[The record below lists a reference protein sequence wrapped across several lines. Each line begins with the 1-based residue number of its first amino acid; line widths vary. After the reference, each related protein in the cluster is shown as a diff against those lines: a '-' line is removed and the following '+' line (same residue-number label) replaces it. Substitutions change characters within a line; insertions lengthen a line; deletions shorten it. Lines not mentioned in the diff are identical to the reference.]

1 VSDGQVH
8 TLDGLIELF
17 TSGQLE
23 ETLTACNAYLNDN
36 PNDPVA
42 HNILGMA
49 LLSLNQ
55 TDAALIAIRRAVE
68 IKPDYAQG
76 HNNLGNAYKS
86 AGDLAGAEAAYH
98 TALKLMP
105 DLLPARAN
113 LGIVQRELGQRDEA
127 AKTLTRA
134 VAMDPND
141 PALWSN
147 LAAVEYERR
156 RYEASAEAGRRAV
169 ALAPDLAAAQTNLG
183 NALARLGRT
192 EGSLAAFDAALK
204 AAPGNPHILYDLGKA
219 QSLLGLLSQSAET
232 YRKVLSTDPSHAA
245 AASNLLLTLQ
255 YLEDTTPQE
264 IFEDHRRVARAL
276 YPDSARS
283 PSLNPHDGPIR
294 IGFVSPDLKEHSVTH
309 FLEPLLGALERQRVQ
324 ITLFSNTDPTDSVT
338 DRLRGLAD
346 GFVDLCGVST
356 RDAVAKV
363 REQEIDLL
371 IDLAGHSARN
381 RLDVFAARAAPRQA
395 TWLGYPNTTGLPQI
409 DYRITDAIAD
419 PEGKADALNTEKL
432 VRLPKGFLCYS
443 GTGTVGVSPLPSVSG
458 GPVTFGSF
466 NNIQKLCDR
475 TVALWSRVL
484 MACEGSTLLLKS
496 RNLSDPGLRQRVTDR
511 FTDHGID
518 ATRIRFADFTATQA
532 EHLAVYS
539 QIDIGLDPLLY
550 NGTTTT
556 CEALWMGVPV
566 ITLCGDRHASRV
578 GASLMAAADL
588 WDFVARDEDE
598 FVLVVRAFADPRF
611 RSALARRRAIL
622 RDQLKASPLCDA
634 EGFAR
639 QMEAAVAKMLR
650 N

>member
-1 VSDGQVH
+1 
-8 TLDGLIELF
+8 
-17 TSGQLE
+17 
-23 ETLTACNAYLNDN
+23 
-36 PNDPVA
+36 
-42 HNILGMA
+42 
-49 LLSLNQ
+49 
-55 TDAALIAIRRAVE
+55 
-68 IKPDYAQG
+68 
-76 HNNLGNAYKS
+76 
-86 AGDLAGAEAAYH
+86 
-98 TALKLMP
+98 
-105 DLLPARAN
+105 
-113 LGIVQRELGQRDEA
+113 
-127 AKTLTRA
+127 
-134 VAMDPND
+134 
-141 PALWSN
+141 
-147 LAAVEYERR
+147 
-156 RYEASAEAGRRAV
+156 
-169 ALAPDLAAAQTNLG
+169 
-183 NALARLGRT
+183 
-192 EGSLAAFDAALK
+192 
-204 AAPGNPHILYDLGKA
+204 
-219 QSLLGLLSQSAET
+219 
-232 YRKVLSTDPSHAA
+232 
-245 AASNLLLTLQ
+245 
-255 YLEDTTPQE
+255 
-264 IFEDHRRVARAL
+264 
-276 YPDSARS
+276 
-283 PSLNPHDGPIR
+283 
-294 IGFVSPDLKEHSVTH
+294 
-309 FLEPLLGALERQRVQ
+309 
-324 ITLFSNTDPTDSVT
+324 
-338 DRLRGLAD
+338 LAD

-432 VRLPKGFLCYS
+432 VRLSKGFLCYS
-443 GTGTVGVSPLPSVSG
+443 GTGAVGVSPLPSVSG

-496 RNLSDPGLRQRVTDR
+496 RNLSDSGLRQRVTDR